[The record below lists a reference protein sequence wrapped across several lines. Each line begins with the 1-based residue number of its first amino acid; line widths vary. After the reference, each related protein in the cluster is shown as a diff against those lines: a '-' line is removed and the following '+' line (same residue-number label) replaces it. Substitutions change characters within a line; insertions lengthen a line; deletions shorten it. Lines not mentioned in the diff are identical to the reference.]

1 MASHN
6 DLGKKG
12 EALAEKFLRANGY
25 EVLVSN
31 YRFEKAEIDLIAK
44 KDNILIVVEVKTRSS
59 AYFGFPEE
67 FVTEKKEQLIS
78 DAIDDYL
85 EKENLDL
92 PIRFDIISIILQ
104 KNKNPEIMHFK
115 DAFNA

>member
-12 EALAEKFLRANGY
+12 EVLAEKFLWANGY
-25 EVLVSN
+25 EVLASN

-67 FVTEKKEQLIS
+67 FVTEKKEQLLS

-92 PIRFDIISIILQ
+92 PIRFAIFLVMNLI
-104 KNKNPEIMHFK
+104 
-115 DAFNA
+115 

>member
-12 EALAEKFLRANGY
+12 ESIAEQFLWAQGY
-25 EVLVSN
+25 EILENN

-44 KDNILIVVEVKTRSS
+44 KDNILIVIEVKTRSS
-59 AYFGFPEE
+59 INFGYPEE
-67 FVTEKKEQLIS
+67 SITKKKEQLLS

-85 EKENLDL
+85 EKENLDS
-92 PIRFDIISIILQ
+92 PIRFDVISIVLQ
-104 KNKNPEIMHFK
+104 KDKTPEIMHFK